1 VLLNK
6 EADTNLP
13 NRLSLNPIKVST
25 LKMLGF
31 FTG

>member
-13 NRLSLNPIKVST
+13 SLLSLNPIKVST
-25 LKMLGF
+25 LKMLVL